1 MYLSRF
7 LTINNSAGMSAG
19 AVLLKQYVRY
29 GVPLSAARCSPKQET
44 ETKLASARVTHI
56 EQKGQRFHDY
66 RNFEY

>member
-1 MYLSRF
+1 
-7 LTINNSAGMSAG
+7 MSAG
-19 AVLLKQYVRY
+19 AVLLKKYVRY
-29 GVPLSAARCSPKQET
+29 GVPLLADRCSPKQET